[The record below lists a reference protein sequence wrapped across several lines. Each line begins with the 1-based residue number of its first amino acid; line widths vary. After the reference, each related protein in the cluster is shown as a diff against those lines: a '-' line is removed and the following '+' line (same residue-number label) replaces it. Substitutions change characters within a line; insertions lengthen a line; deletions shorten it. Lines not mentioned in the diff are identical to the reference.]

1 MAKIEN
7 TKAYPTVTPSMED
20 LLIATDVSNDNE
32 TVTFLVSDLI
42 GGAGVLQGLQSVLDV
57 NNTATQNINLTG
69 VGPNG
74 GITVVGTIYPTT
86 ITAGGSIGV
95 AGQVLSSTGAGIQWV
110 DPGSAFACCSW
121 NDTLLVNDTSTTSA
135 VMDGVTMT
143 FENAGGG
150 VKVTSPATLVSS
162 GINTFTGEVQING
175 TQINFNASGQINDSA
190 GSLGLPGQWLTAT
203 ATGVEWSSTVPAT
216 SCCNIQD
223 TLGAGSTAFNQGVE
237 FTGTSSVV
245 FGTGVSIGSA
255 GNNLF
260 SGTNTFS
267 GTLDVDGCLEDSLGS
282 CGSAGQVLISTGTAV
297 QWSNGSGLGAQ
308 DLQGVLDTGNT
319 ASGANASIT
328 ITGTVEPGSITDAS
342 GSIGAPGQVLSWNG
356 AGLSWVTPTGG
367 TVTSVSLNSALPI
380 GASSGDPLDI
390 SPTSGAVVV
399 TPFVFNGGAN
409 IGFVPDSS
417 AASQTTTFLRA
428 DGTWQVP
435 AGGGGGVTSVTATL
449 GSSAGAP
456 LTIAPTTGA
465 VVIQS
470 NAYTGGSNVGHV
482 PSGGTISTFLRGDGN
497 WAAGVSGVITI
508 DSSSAGASTGNAIT
522 PNTAASGAITLDVFA
537 YDGGSN
543 IGYVPTGGTASTF
556 LRGDGT
562 WAAGAVAGVSD
573 LSIGTVV
580 SSTGLPI
587 TISPASPA
595 TGSVTVTQTRYT
607 GGTNEGCV
615 PRGSGNDATKYLDGT
630 GNWTVPAGGSAEDT
644 NSEQL
649 IFTNRITKSSQEYAE
664 GDYMSI
670 NGALDSQFSATDTYT
685 NVLGGAPNLVA
696 ASAMEVFAGSVLRIP
711 TDGCST
717 GKPCLTLCSIT
728 TAGVLST
735 LNASPTVLTIEV
747 WRLPNGP
754 CVSGDAFLAAT
765 CDMTITAASTP
776 TCCASGTIETT
787 GNQIFCPGDAMMLTW
802 RADQDLPGGYYQIW
816 KTWIRAEWTQT
827 P

>member
-42 GGAGVLQGLQSVLDV
+42 GGTGVLQGLQSVLDV

-69 VGPNG
+69 VGPTG

-86 ITAGGSIGV
+86 ITAGGSIGL

-110 DPGSAFACCSW
+110 DPGSVFACCSW
-121 NDTLLVNDTSTTSA
+121 NDTLLVDPVATTASI
-135 VMDGVTMT
+135 VDGVTMT
-143 FENAGGG
+143 FENAGAG
-150 VKVTSPATLVSS
+150 VKITSPATLVSS

-175 TQINFNASGQINDSA
+175 TQINFNASGQINDST

-216 SCCNIQD
+216 SCCDIQD
-223 TLGAGSTAFNQGVE
+223 TLAAGSTALNQGVS
-237 FTGTSSVV
+237 FTGTSSVT
-245 FGTGVSIGSA
+245 FAGGVSIGSA
-255 GNNLF
+255 GTNLW
-260 SGTNTFS
+260 SGPNSFTNTLAL
-267 GTLDVDGCLEDSLGS
+267 TGCLSDSLGS
-282 CGSAGQVLISTGTAV
+282 CGLAGQVLISTGTAV
-297 QWSNGSGLGAQ
+297 QWSNGAGIGAQ
-308 DLQGVLDTGNT
+308 DLQGVLDTGNS

-328 ITGTVEPGSITDAS
+328 ITGTIEPGSITDAS
-342 GSIGAPGQVLSWNG
+342 GSVGAAGQVLSWNG
-356 AGLSWVTPTGG
+356 AGLSWITPTGG
-367 TVTSVSLNSALPI
+367 TVTSVTLNPASPI

-399 TPFVFNGGAN
+399 TPFVFNGGSN

-435 AGGGGGVTSVTATL
+435 AGGGGGVTSVTGTV
-449 GSSAGAP
+449 GSSAGSP

-522 PNTAASGAITLDVFA
+522 PNVASTGAVTLDVFA

-573 LSIGTVV
+573 LSIGTVAA
-580 SSTGLPI
+580 STGDPI

-595 TGSVTVTQTRYT
+595 TGSVTITQTRYT

-615 PRGSGNDATKYLDGT
+615 PRGSSNDATKYLDGT
-630 GNWTVPAGGSAEDT
+630 GNWTVPAGGGTEDT

-649 IFTNRITKSSQEYAE
+649 IFTNRIQKYPLEYNAN
-664 GDYMSI
+664 DYMSI
-670 NGALDSQFSATDTYT
+670 NGALDSQFSATDTYI
-685 NVLGGAPNLVA
+685 NVLAGAPNVVA
-696 ASAMEVFAGSVLRIP
+696 PSAMEVFAGSVLRIP

-717 GKPCLTLCSIT
+717 GKPNLTLCSIS
-728 TAGVLST
+728 TAGVFST
-735 LNASPTVLTIEV
+735 IDSSPTVLTIEV

-754 CVSGDAFLAAT
+754 CTTGDAFLAAT
-765 CDMTITAASTP
+765 CEMTITAAGVP
-776 TCCASGTIETT
+776 ACCASGTVEST
-787 GNQIFCPGDAMMLTW
+787 GNQIFQPGDAMMLTW
-802 RADQDLPGGYYQIW
+802 RADQSISGAFYQIW
-816 KTWIRAEWTQT
+816 KCWIRGEWTET